1 MSGFF
6 IEKLKKL
13 KELGKKPG
21 KKREIEKEIKELNKE
36 KARLKAEEKELKD
49 MGREPEE
56 IQEQIREIDKQIKEK
71 YDELASLEYEEAMK
85 ELGEEAK
92 EKKITLT
99 RLKAEVKKH
108 KKEKEKLQQKL
119 ENIEEE
125 KEQLKQEKRELAK
138 KINEMQEELKDREM
152 QLKQKQEIIEEEQ
165 EGKKEDE
172 GGTEKESKPT
182 QEQLE
187 RLQTKIDLLEGVLE
201 KHREHIEEKE
211 KKTIREMKGM
221 IQPNNINLREYLSG
235 IEEEAE
241 DEIEASE
248 QAYKKIMEEIKA
260 CKAPPVEHWMTI
272 KSMLDRKIT
281 DCKDRAILLCSA
293 FRHFGAQAHVI
304 TATLENNER
313 IPLVRIKINEKHL
326 LINPKKQHP
335 FRKYYGTMEELEQ
348 QFQYQGEGIRKFNYM
363 YNDREYRTFEE

>member
-1 MSGFF
+1 MN
-6 IEKLKKL
+6 IPLLDRLKKP
-13 KELGKKPG
+13 KK
-21 KKREIEKEIKELNKE
+21 KKEIEKQIKELNKE
-36 KARLKAEEKELKD
+36 KARLKAEEEELKD

-56 IQEQIREIDKQIKEK
+56 IQEQIREIDKEIKEK
-71 YDELASLEYEEAMK
+71 YDELASIEYKKAMQ
-85 ELGEEAK
+85 ELGEETE

-119 ENIEEE
+119 EKAEEE
-125 KEQLKQEKRELAK
+125 KEELKQEKRELAK
-138 KINEMQEELKDREM
+138 KINQMQEELKDREM
-152 QLKQKQEIIEEEQ
+152 RLKQKQELIQEKQ
-165 EGKKEDE
+165 EGEKE
-172 GGTEKESKPT
+172 GGKGKEQESKPT

-187 RLQTKIDLLEGVLE
+187 RLQTKVELLEGVLE

-211 KKTIREMKGM
+211 KKTIRQMKGM

-248 QAYKKIMEEIKA
+248 QAYKKVMKEIKA

-293 FRHFGAQAHVI
+293 FRHFGAKSHVV

-313 IPLVRIKINEKHL
+313 IPLVRIKINEKYL

-335 FRKYYGTMEELEQ
+335 FRKYYGTMEELKE
-348 QFQYQGEGIRKFNYM
+348 QFQHQENKIKKYNYL
-363 YNDREYRTFEE
+363 YNDREYRTFEG